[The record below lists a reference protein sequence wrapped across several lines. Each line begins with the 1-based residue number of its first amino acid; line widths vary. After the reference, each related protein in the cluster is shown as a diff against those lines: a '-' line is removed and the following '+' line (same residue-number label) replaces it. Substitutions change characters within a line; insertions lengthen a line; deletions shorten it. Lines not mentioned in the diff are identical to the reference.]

1 MNREELARKLES
13 MKGLSGSGTVLSNA
27 VRKLADFVGTMEPGD
42 IVAGDNISAAPI
54 ATDLWYLSYHQN
66 FLKVYYEDTRADF
79 NHLDYST
86 YLAGKMS
93 FLDYLTG
100 LKPLKVLCDLEDQ
113 FEIEEGF
120 GEIIPTQYTNNGIYW
135 VNKAFFEL
143 RATGTELAY
152 PSDGSAGFQMAP
164 NDYAGYLAIPIGQ
177 LGVMEVISLIQET
190 ELSGYAFAAYDGD
203 ADYAELLPLTD
214 PEDQYIPSVQSPP
227 EMFPEMKDAGQ
238 AYCYGR
244 HLIDGYGYCKPETP
258 VANRNGNNSS
268 GTTAY
273 APTASL
279 DVELWAE
286 NIKDYEEAIEPKK
299 WMRYWIHKDST
310 LPVPGEFI
318 GVLCRPLA
326 SPPHVWWFQESAPF
340 LYAGNWMETQYLTSG
355 LVLSVT
361 VEGDRTDGGTGNAY
375 TVAIQGVHVV
385 INASD
390 FFSYSAGDR
399 VAVLKTAAIGTAM
412 AFSSFQQTAFK
423 QADENTAK
431 STYVIIPATFY
442 KKRS

>member
-1 MNREELARKLES
+1 
-13 MKGLSGSGTVLSNA
+13 
-27 VRKLADFVGTMEPGD
+27 
-42 IVAGDNISAAPI
+42 VA
-54 ATDLWYLSYHQN
+54 
-66 FLKVYYEDTRADF
+66 F
-79 NHLDYST
+79 
-86 YLAGKMS
+86 
-93 FLDYLTG
+93 
-100 LKPLKVLCDLEDQ
+100 
-113 FEIEEGF
+113 
-120 GEIIPTQYTNNGIYW
+120 
-135 VNKAFFEL
+135 
-143 RATGTELAY
+143 
-152 PSDGSAGFQMAP
+152 
-164 NDYAGYLAIPIGQ
+164 PIGQ
-177 LGVMEVISLIQET
+177 LGVMEVISLLQET
-190 ELSGYAFAAYDGD
+190 SLNGYAFDAYDGNS
-203 ADYAELLPLTD
+203 DYHALLPLTTL
-214 PEDQYIPSVQSPP
+214 EDKDKPTVQSPP
-227 EMFPEMKDAGQ
+227 EMFPDMNDAGQ

-279 DVELWAE
+279 DVELWAN
-286 NIKDYEEAIEPKK
+286 NIKDYGEAIEPKK
-299 WMRYWIHKDST
+299 WLRYWIHKDST

-318 GVLCRPLA
+318 GILCRPLA

-355 LVLSVT
+355 MVLSVT

-399 VAVLKTAAIGTAM
+399 VAVLKTVAIGTAT

-423 QADENTAK
+423 QADENATK